1 MILLLPDP
9 VSTLLFFVLGS
20 VTTIVVYR
28 LWLCPVAK
36 FPGPWL
42 AKVTFWYEGW
52 YDIVKQ
58 GRYTWK
64 IKELH
69 EKYGTC
75 CFLETQLV

>member
-1 MILLLPDP
+1 MILFLPNS
-9 VSTLLFFVLGS
+9 VSVFLFFIIGS
-20 VTTIVVYR
+20 VTVIVVHR
-28 LWLCPVAK
+28 LWLCPIAK

-52 YDIVKQ
+52 YDVVKQ

-69 EKYGTC
+69 EKYGM
-75 CFLETQLV
+75 